1 MFITT
6 YTLCSQQEKDF
17 LQVRDDYFAFYSTDI
32 AAYADVAW
40 HEPDVQQEYMR
51 VEDAV
56 YAISYN
62 LRRVDSWL
70 RQFLDWRNPD
80 VCQIGPTISRC
91 GSYFGCEVNNSTG
104 LFDSGV
110 QAFTGCLNEWY
121 EFTTVTSSPAFYPID
136 STTVPN
142 RDLISYPIEYVE
154 KSVSLSLDYKKSTRK

>member
-1 MFITT
+1 MCELLSLRSQFHQPISLNILVYQHSNTT
-6 YTLCSQQEKDF
+6 LEHRY
-17 LQVRDDYFAFYSTDI
+17 
-32 AAYADVAW
+32 
-40 HEPDVQQEYMR
+40 EPEVQQEYMR
-51 VEDAV
+51 VEDKV
-56 YAISYN
+56 YEVSYN

-70 RQFLDWRNPD
+70 RQFLDWCNPD

-110 QAFTGCLNEWY
+110 QAFTGSLNEWY
-121 EFTTVTSSPAFYPID
+121 QFTTVTSSPAFYPID

>member
-1 MFITT
+1 MGLSVNEICKDGT
-6 YTLCSQQEKDF
+6 QEKDF

-70 RQFLDWRNPD
+70 RQFLKWCSSSSNPLFEAD
-80 VCQIGPTISRC
+80 EKTNPCQKDPPIVEEC
-91 GSYFGCEVNNSTG
+91 GSYFGCEVNNVTG
-104 LFDSGV
+104 FFDSGAI
-110 QAFTGCLNEWY
+110 AFERCLNEWY
-121 EFTTVTSSPAFYPID
+121 TFTTVTSSPAFYPLD
-136 STTVPN
+136 TESNPT
-142 RDLISYPIEYVE
+142 RDLITYPIEYV
-154 KSVSLSLDYKKSTRK
+154 R